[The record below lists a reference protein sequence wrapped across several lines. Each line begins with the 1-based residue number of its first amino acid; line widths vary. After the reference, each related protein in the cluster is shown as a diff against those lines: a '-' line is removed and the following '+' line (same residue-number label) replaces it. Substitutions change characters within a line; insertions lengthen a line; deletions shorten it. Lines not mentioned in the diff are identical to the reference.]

1 MMMMAGEGTYPGAV
15 TVPHQLRNALSEPG
29 QPRLRPLP
37 GEVAQL
43 LLDLDA
49 PPRLAAH
56 LRAVHDVA
64 CQIADWLTRQYPDL
78 RFDRAAVLFGAA
90 THDIGKT
97 IYTAE
102 LSGPGSEHQEAGR
115 QLLLAQGVSPGL
127 ARFAATHAAWTR
139 PGIQIEDLLISV
151 ADKVW
156 KNKRVP
162 DLEELVVSQLAEAS
176 GRSAWEE
183 FLAFDDLLTSI
194 REDADGRL
202 AFQAAYPVLPSSG

>member
-1 MMMMAGEGTYPGAV
+1 
-15 TVPHQLRNALSEPG
+15 
-29 QPRLRPLP
+29 
-37 GEVAQL
+37 VAQL
-43 LLDLDA
+43 LQDLDA

-78 RFDRAAVLFGAA
+78 RFDRDAVLFGAA

-97 IYTAE
+97 VCTAE
-102 LSGPGSEHQEAGR
+102 LSGPGSEHEEAGR
-115 QLLLAQGVSPGL
+115 QLLLAHGVSPGL
-127 ARFAATHAAWTR
+127 ARFAATHAAWTQ

-156 KNKRVP
+156 KNKRVR
-162 DLEELVVSQLAEAS
+162 DLEDLVVSQLAEAS
-176 GRSAWEE
+176 GRGAWEE

-194 REDADGRL
+194 GEDADGRL
-202 AFQAAYPVLPSSG
+202 AFQAAYSVLPSSG